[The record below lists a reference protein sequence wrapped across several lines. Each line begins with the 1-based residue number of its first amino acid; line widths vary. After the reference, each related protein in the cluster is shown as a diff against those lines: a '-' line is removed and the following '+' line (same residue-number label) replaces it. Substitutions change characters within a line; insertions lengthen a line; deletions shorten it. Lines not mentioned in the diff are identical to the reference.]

1 MEDDNTTLATPASD
15 SPSTENNGTL
25 PLRLQGFEAGNSNE
39 SAILGLCYAFIFYQL
54 YNTSPST
61 SATDAP
67 SSSISIGEAVGKY
80 NRTMAWMAG
89 FFVCCGLILYLIRRH
104 QAELRFLQVVLLI
117 VLAIIYLSE
126 LGSIFSGILV
136 EVGSSAWPLFL
147 FAMSV
152 SLVISFVCSSV
163 GLFYVRCTQ
172 RHPRDGVL
180 NQGVELQPHQNN
192 AVAAMGPP
200 RRNEGVLKLVS
211 DAINFIST
219 TFGGSAS

>member
-1 MEDDNTTLATPASD
+1 MSSVSCQPN
-15 SPSTENNGTL
+15 TENNGTL

-39 SAILGLCYAFIFYQL
+39 GAILGLCYAFIFYRL

-61 SATDAP
+61 SATDAHS
-67 SSSISIGEAVGKY
+67 SSSISIGKAVGTY

-117 VLAIIYLSE
+117 VLTIIYLSE
-126 LGSIFSGILV
+126 LGGIFSGILV
-136 EVGSSAWPLFL
+136 EFGSSAWPLFL

-152 SLVISFVCSSV
+152 SLGLSFVCSSV

-192 AVAAMGPP
+192 AVAAMEPP
-200 RRNEGVLKLVS
+200 RQNEGILKLVS
-211 DAINFIST
+211 NAINFINT